1 MTDNLEKLYNNYL
14 EYTDHM
20 VGVYGPMEVAAI
32 MMAQALSIYRSG
44 LTDEEYNQMVDSI
57 SASRNKVHT
66 FKKHVVQ

>member
-1 MTDNLEKLYNNYL
+1 MNDNLEKLYNNYL

-32 MMAQALSIYRSG
+32 MMAQALSIYRTG
-44 LTDEEYNQMVDSI
+44 LSDEEYNQMVDSI

-66 FKKHVVQ
+66 FEQRIVQ